1 MPSGNI
7 LRRKQVIEK
16 QQRRHRV
23 IRGKEGDKVINLQRY
38 WKALFLTSILILIG
52 LLLFPSTAM
61 AKASKQLES
70 LIKQRKW
77 DKVSQ
82 IVNPG
87 RDAALYH
94 QVYTFRCF
102 LNSRDNCI
110 KRPNQTC
117 YEATILRWKGV
128 VKVLKNNRTVRW
140 SKNFVPYLNAQKNT
154 FVTEIKQA
162 LKGQQEEARI
172 KREKVK
178 KEARIKE
185 EKEERE
191 RIKRQEEARIK
202 REKEIEE
209 KKREEE
215 ARIKKQEEDR
225 IKREKA
231 IEAQI
236 NREKKAFKMVNQTAM
251 DLGYKKAVPIGVA
264 EFLYNIIQ
272 GKDTLKNG
280 FNVILWN
287 ELTPANSPLNDR
299 NFKLIQILGNAL
311 IYQLSKF
318 VDDEPVNF
326 TIIIPK
332 KQDKIYMEGQPL
344 LDKYFTYTRNV
355 TYQTLLGPKT
365 APVFKPVIIITDVF
379 LRVKEIRE
387 QKEKMKAL
395 KKKETKD
402 WRQILR
408 ESRKDVK

>member
-1 MPSGNI
+1 
-7 LRRKQVIEK
+7 
-16 QQRRHRV
+16 
-23 IRGKEGDKVINLQRY
+23 
-38 WKALFLTSILILIG
+38 
-52 LLLFPSTAM
+52 M

-70 LIKQRKW
+70 LIKQREW
-77 DKVSQ
+77 DKVSK
-82 IVNPG
+82 IASPG
-87 RDAALYH
+87 GDAALYH
-94 QVYTFRCF
+94 QVYRIRSF

-110 KRPNQTC
+110 RHPKNLTC
-117 YEATILRWKGV
+117 YKVTIAKWKELV
-128 VKVLKNNRTVRW
+128 EDPTTKKTRW
-140 SKNFVPYLNAQKNT
+140 SKEFVSYLNVQKDT
-154 FVTEIKQA
+154 FIAEIKQIE
-162 LKGQQEEARI
+162 KGREEARIEKQEEGRI
-172 KREKVK
+172 KREKVRE
-178 KEARIKE
+178 EARIKE

-191 RIKRQEEARIK
+191 RIKRQEEGRIK

-209 KKREEE
+209 KKREEK

-236 NREKKAFKMVNQTAM
+236 NRGKKAFKMVNQTAM
-251 DLGYKKAVPIGVA
+251 DLGYKKAVPIGAA

-287 ELTPANSPLNDR
+287 ELTPANSPLKDR

-311 IYQLSKF
+311 IYQLSEF

-365 APVFKPVIIITDVF
+365 APVFKLVIIIKDVF
-379 LRVKEIRE
+379 L
-387 QKEKMKAL
+387 
-395 KKKETKD
+395 
-402 WRQILR
+402 
-408 ESRKDVK
+408 